1 MNDLPSFAAIAVVEE
16 VAAVTRRIRL
26 RMVIA
31 LVDKK
36 EQKQTKINMD
46 SKLSDRWFNQT
57 HCLLEYRKVLDN
69 IISKNV
75 FSIVMH

>member
-46 SKLSDRWFNQT
+46 SKLSDR
-57 HCLLEYRKVLDN
+57 
-69 IISKNV
+69 
-75 FSIVMH
+75 